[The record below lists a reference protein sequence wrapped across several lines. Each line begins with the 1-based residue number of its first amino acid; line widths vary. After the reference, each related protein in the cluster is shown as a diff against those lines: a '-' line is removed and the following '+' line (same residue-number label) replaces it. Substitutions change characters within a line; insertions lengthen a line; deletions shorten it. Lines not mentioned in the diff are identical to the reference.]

1 MLANKHN
8 NFLELIRILELLVE
22 KFKELACCI
31 GVLSFSE
38 VTPSETAETDWVFSV
53 LVCLGYDSQT
63 TRKKEHCSVVE
74 VCENPLKLFFLDRLM
89 NNPQAQLVW
98 TLPMVTLHT
107 TRKEHLMVPDRRI
120 PRMLLG
126 KREKTPNQVLR
137 RQKKK

>member
-1 MLANKHN
+1 MLANRHN
-8 NFLELIRILELLVE
+8 NFLELIRILELLGE

-38 VTPSETAETDWVFSV
+38 LIPSQRLLRLTGSFSM
-53 LVCLGYDSQT
+53 LVCLGYDFTNYQ
-63 TRKKEHCSVVE
+63 EEQCSVVE
-74 VCENPLKLFFLDRLM
+74 VCENPLKLFSLDHLM
-89 NNPQAQLVW
+89 SSPQAQLLW
-98 TLPMVTLHT
+98 TQPMVTLHT